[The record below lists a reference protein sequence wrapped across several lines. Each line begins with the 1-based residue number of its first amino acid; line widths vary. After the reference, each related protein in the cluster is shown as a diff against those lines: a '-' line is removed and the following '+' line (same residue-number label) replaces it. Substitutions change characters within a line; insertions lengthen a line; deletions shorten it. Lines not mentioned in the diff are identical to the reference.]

1 MTDHFEVYGDPTT
14 DTNAHTQEE
23 FLRDMPKPLYW
34 RVIIEPA
41 KPKEETRGGIY
52 IPKVNQDTQEILNC
66 VGTILALGSYA
77 GVDTR
82 LGGDGTKPGPL
93 FPKVG
98 DTVFY
103 GRHAG
108 QNMLYRGRKVIILN
122 DDEILATVPNPDTV
136 ATSS

>member
-1 MTDHFEVYGDPTT
+1 MSDQFEVFGDPTGT
-14 DTNAHTQEE
+14 VQEPLGDE
-23 FLRDMPKPLYW
+23 FYRDLPVPLYW
-34 RVIIEPA
+34 RVVILPA

-52 IPKVNQDTQEILNC
+52 IPKANQDTQEILNC
-66 VGTILALGSYA
+66 VGMVIALGDYA
-77 GVDTR
+77 GADQR
-82 LGGDGTKPGPL
+82 LGGDGTKAGAQ

-108 QNMLYRGRKVIILN
+108 QPMLYRGRKITILN
-122 DDEILATVPNPDTV
+122 DDEILAVVPNPDTV